1 MRYESIRKE
10 CYEANIR
17 IVREGLVLLTW
28 GNVSV
33 ADHELGVFAIKPSG
47 VAYDDLGPE
56 SMVIVDI
63 ESEEVAEGD
72 LRPSSDTATHAEL
85 YRAFE
90 RLGAIVHTH
99 SHFAVCYAQAV
110 QDIPILGTTHA
121 DHFRGPI
128 PVTRDMTQEEVAEA
142 YELNTGKVIVERFR
156 QAELSEHDI
165 PGVLVARHGPFA
177 WGPSGKA
184 AVENAM
190 VLEEVARMGLH
201 TAALSSE
208 RRAPVHLTEKHFTRK
223 HGPNAYYG
231 QPRAS
236 AHRNE

>member
-1 MRYESIRKE
+1 MTYEKIRRE
-10 CYEANIR
+10 CYEANLR

-33 ADHELGVFAIKPSG
+33 ADQEEGVFAIKPSG
-47 VAYDDLGPE
+47 VSYDDLGPE

-63 ESEEVAEGD
+63 ESEKVVDGE

-85 YRAFE
+85 YRAFD
-90 RLGAIVHTH
+90 RVGGIVHTH

-110 QDIPILGTTHA
+110 RDIPILGTTHA

-128 PVTRDMTQEEVAEA
+128 PVTRDMTEDEVAEA

-156 QAELSEHDI
+156 QEKLSEHDI

-177 WGPSGKA
+177 WGKSGDK

-190 VLEEVARMGLH
+190 VLEEVAKMGLH

-208 RRAPVHLTEKHFTRK
+208 ERAPIHLTEKHFTRK

-231 QPRAS
+231 QAKG
-236 AHRNE
+236 N